1 MRQLAQEGR
10 EKGYRG
16 LDFPMQATILQ
27 QMYPGESVFDDH
39 ISYQLGDPVVSWGD
53 RSDEEEN
60 V

>member
-1 MRQLAQEGR
+1 
-10 EKGYRG
+10 
-16 LDFPMQATILQ
+16 LQ